1 MRISTSAL
9 HSTAIEGMLNQQS
22 ALSVTQSQ
30 VASGKRIQSP
40 ADDPIGA
47 VHVLEL
53 QRALSESSQYGRNA
67 DTATTRLSTEE
78 QTLSDAGAIL
88 QRVRELVLS
97 ANNSTMDPTAL
108 KAVATE
114 MSSRVQELVDLANTR
129 DGNGEFLF
137 SGYATTT
144 QPFARTGANVAY
156 SGDQGTRLL
165 QTGPTQ
171 RMADSHSGF
180 EVFMNVPQG
189 NGTFF
194 TTTNA
199 ANTGTGS
206 IDSGSVTN
214 ASLWVRDT
222 YTITFL
228 APDTYEVRDAAN
240 NVEVPAVAGN
250 YTSGSAIS
258 FNGVRA
264 AIAGAPATG
273 DTFTLAASQKEDMFT
288 TLDRIVTALS
298 VGSNG
303 GQTRAQFNTQMAGAL
318 DQLDQDEQHILN
330 VRAEVGTR
338 LSMLD
343 DSKSTRDNFALDL
356 QSTLSNVEDLDYAE
370 AISRMNRQMLGL
382 EAAQKSYA
390 QISRMS
396 LFDYL

>member
-1 MRISTSAL
+1 MRISTAAL
-9 HSTAIEGMLNQQS
+9 HSTAIDSLLNQQS
-22 ALSVTQSQ
+22 ALSKTQSQ
-30 VASGKRIQSP
+30 VASGKSIQSP

-53 QRALSESSQYGRNA
+53 QRALSESGQYGRNA
-67 DTATTRLSTEE
+67 DAATTRLSTEE
-78 QTLSDAGAIL
+78 QALSDAGGLL

-97 ANNSTMDPTAL
+97 ANNGTMDPTAL
-108 KAVATE
+108 NAVATE
-114 MSSRVQELVDLANTR
+114 MSSRVQEMMDLANTR

-156 SGDQGTRLL
+156 AGDQGTRLL

-171 RMADSHSGF
+171 RIADSHSGF
-180 EVFMNVPQG
+180 DVFMNIPQG
-189 NGTFF
+189 NGTFV
-194 TTTNA
+194 TTTTA
-199 ANTGTGS
+199 TNTGTGS

-214 ASLWVRDT
+214 ASAWVRDN

-240 NVEVPAVAGN
+240 NVEVAAVPGN
-250 YTSGSAIS
+250 YTSGNAIS

-264 AIAGAPATG
+264 AISGAPATG
-273 DTFTLAASQKEDMFT
+273 DTFTLAASQKEDIFT
-288 TLDRIVTALS
+288 TLDRIVTALRP
-298 VGSNG
+298 GNNG
-303 GQTRAQFNTQMAGAL
+303 VQTRAQFNTQMAGAL
-318 DQLDQDEQHILN
+318 DQLDQDEQHLLN
-330 VRAEVGTR
+330 VRSDIGSR
-338 LSMLD
+338 LSTLD
-343 DSKSTRDNFALDL
+343 DSKATRDNFSLDL
-356 QSTLSNVEDLDYAE
+356 QSTLSNVQDLDYAE

-390 QISRMS
+390 QISHLS